1 MRGFSRLRHGGGDDF
16 RYGAGFAEG
25 GRLGAE
31 EIIPSGIKLFVLTH
45 KETEMKYLI
54 FAMLMLTCLIS
65 RAEWEVTSV
74 ASEQVI
80 YHDKQSKKSRG
91 NIVRMWTLADFPEA
105 RSENFGNFLSMK
117 TLDAFDCS
125 EKTHALV
132 RAMFYTEKL
141 GTGSVIHSV
150 QVKEKDL
157 EWLAIKPESVAE
169 DEWEIACGK

>member
-1 MRGFSRLRHGGGDDF
+1 MRGGDGCVECRLASDDCSV
-16 RYGAGFAEG
+16 ESVV
-25 GRLGAE
+25 RLGAAV
-31 EIIPSGIKLFVLTH
+31 GLTRAVRLRVLTH
-45 KETEMKYLI
+45 KETEMKNLI
-54 FAMLMLTCLIS
+54 FAILMLTCLIS

-157 EWLAIKPESVAE
+157 EWLVIKPESVAE
-169 DEWEIACGK
+169 DEWEIACAK

>member
-1 MRGFSRLRHGGGDDF
+1 M
-16 RYGAGFAEG
+16 
-25 GRLGAE
+25 
-31 EIIPSGIKLFVLTH
+31 KNLFVAALLLTSV
-45 KETEMKYLI
+45 
-54 FAMLMLTCLIS
+54 TC

-80 YHDKQSKKSRG
+80 YHDKQTKKSRG
-91 NIVRMWTLADFPEA
+91 NIVRMWTLADFPEP

-141 GTGSVIHSV
+141 GTGNVLHSV
-150 QVKEKDL
+150 EIKEKDL

-169 DEWEIACGK
+169 DEWGIACGK